1 MRGKRGS
8 ETAASLSGDGP
19 LTFFD
24 YDDLCDVGMD
34 STRAAGRLSD
44 TTCNLK
50 ARYSEAD
57 PIERPARLQVQ

>member
-1 MRGKRGS
+1 MPAGFAKKCAKKRNS

-24 YDDLCDVGMD
+24 YDDLCDVEID

-44 TTCNLK
+44 AK
-50 ARYSEAD
+50 HFRFRVA
-57 PIERPARLQVQ
+57 